1 MKFLTQD
8 RNLIPDCNPVCFCIA
23 VGNHDIRIGLQI
35 LSFQYRSKIQLSIC
49 VKYAACILIRQIR
62 VVLLFQHNLVLSLQC
77 PDIRICQRCLRFEFT
92 VLDPVLRKNRSNLS
106 YNVLLTAK
114 APTRSMM
121 VIAVKTVPVR

>member
-35 LSFQYRSKIQLSIC
+35 LSFQYRSKIQLFHLC
-49 VKYAACILIRQIR
+49 KNTQLCILIRQIR

-92 VLDPVLRKNRSNLS
+92 VLDPVLRKKSLKS
-106 YNVLLTAK
+106 
-114 APTRSMM
+114 
-121 VIAVKTVPVR
+121 VI